1 MTQWLKDIKWEA
13 YQYFSPRIWVCWD
26 GWVCSWVEF
35 HSSYWWCWTGVCS
48 SWGPSRPR
56 WPGASPCTLHW
67 RSLHQVS
74 LTQSHPT
81 WKIVIPLLVRRG
93 VLSVLPVEVRE
104 GPLEGPAGGSP
115 LAPVRLWHAQ
125 SVLPLNIP
133 LTPLSSATNQNL
145 DIYTRNVRT
154 RTVMLNVFTLNTI
167 SPYSVVVLSSLLTG
181 RQSWVSWY
189 CEGSTADWV
198 SQVLTVRSVHRS
210 RLCGQHHCNTNTH
223 H

>member
-81 WKIVIPLLVRRG
+81 WKIVIHTLVRRG
-93 VLSVLPVEVRE
+93 VLSVLPVEVSE

-115 LAPVRLWHAQ
+115 LAPVLWHAQ

-133 LTPLSSATNQNL
+133 LTPHSALLCNKSELEHLHKKRENKDGNVERLHFEYYLSLQCCCSIKSADRQAEL
-145 DIYTRNVRT
+145 
-154 RTVMLNVFTLNTI
+154 
-167 SPYSVVVLSSLLTG
+167 SVLILWG
-181 RQSWVSWY
+181 Q
-189 CEGSTADWV
+189 
-198 SQVLTVRSVHRS
+198 HS
-210 RLCGQHHCNTNTH
+210 RLSQSGPHCTQCTP
-223 H
+223 